1 MVKTKSITLFL
12 TGNDAVEMRDAL
24 EGKNLEKE
32 ASLGKANGLSHAN
45 EYVSLLLQ

>member
-1 MVKTKSITLFL
+1 M
-12 TGNDAVEMRDAL
+12 EMRDAL

-45 EYVSLLLQ
+45 EYVIRIAAATAVSSRNANDF